1 MAIMATAEHGARAED
16 GAAAGGR
23 RAGTGPGEIADD
35 GSAVEFYAA
44 LPPDVASAALV
55 HTTIPAGTPILELGA
70 GAGRVTRPLVEF
82 GHPVTA
88 VDGSAAMLARI
99 EGARTVCSPIQDLDL
114 PDRFGCVLL
123 MSYLVNYG
131 DRAALL
137 AACRRHVRPDGVV
150 VVQRD
155 TGRHWHDDAP
165 REWTHD
171 GVRYR
176 VARLERPG
184 PGTVVATLEYRIGE
198 RRWTHTFTNRH
209 LGDEELPAVLDA
221 AGLRLGHFLDDDG
234 AWFTAR
240 PR

>member
-1 MAIMATAEHGARAED
+1 MAGT
-16 GAAAGGR
+16 
-23 RAGTGPGEIADD
+23 AGTGPGEIARD

-70 GAGRVTRPLVEF
+70 GAGRVTRPLIEF

-88 VDGSAAMLARI
+88 VDDSAAMLARI
-99 EGARTVCSPIQDLDL
+99 EGARTVRSPIQDLDL

-131 DRAALL
+131 DRDALL

-150 VVQRD
+150 VIQRD
-155 TGRHWHDDAP
+155 TDATWRDDAP
-165 REWTHD
+165 REWTRD

-176 VARLERPG
+176 KARVDRPE

-198 RRWTHTFTNRH
+198 HRWTHTFTTRR
-209 LGDEELPAVLDA
+209 LGDEDLPAVLEA

-240 PR
+240 PV

>member
-1 MAIMATAEHGARAED
+1 MATEEGGATAD
-16 GAAAGGR
+16 GP

-70 GAGRVTRPLVEF
+70 GAGRVTRPLLEF

-88 VDGSAAMLARI
+88 VDASAAMLARI
-99 EGARTVCSPIQDLDL
+99 QGARTVRSAIQDLDL

-131 DRAALL
+131 DRDALL

-150 VVQRD
+150 VIQRD
-155 TGRHWHDDAP
+155 TDALWRDDAP
-165 REWTHD
+165 REWTRD

-176 VARLERPG
+176 KAHVEHPE

-198 RRWTHTFTNRH
+198 HRWTHTFTTRR
-209 LGDEELPAVLDA
+209 LGDEDLPAVLEA